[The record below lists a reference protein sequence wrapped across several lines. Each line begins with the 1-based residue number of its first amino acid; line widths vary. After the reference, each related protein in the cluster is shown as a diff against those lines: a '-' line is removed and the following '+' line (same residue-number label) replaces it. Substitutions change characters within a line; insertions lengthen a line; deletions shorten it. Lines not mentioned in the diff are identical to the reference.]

1 MKNILVTGCN
11 GFIGSCLFEYL
22 IKQNKYNVFGSD
34 YIKDNIMYYTN
45 DGSTYNK
52 DISDMDIIV
61 HLGAISSTN
70 ANNKI
75 EIFKKNIFDTF
86 NLINSAKKAKIIYA
100 SSASVYGSSEWID
113 GFSELSRLKPYSLY
127 AKSKSIIDE
136 TVMAYLNDRK
146 IVGLRFFNVCS
157 FDAEE
162 HKSQPS
168 PTFKFLKQLKET
180 SEIKLFYGSEHIY
193 RDFIYIDDVV
203 SIINFFID
211 KEINRSYIVNV
222 GTGIPVSFEE
232 IADKIIEKM
241 CFGKKVYINRPDDLS
256 LSYQE
261 FTKARIDLLRNLGYK
276 EEIPSIIERID
287 QYI

>member
-1 MKNILVTGCN
+1 MKNILITGCN
-11 GFIGSCLFEYL
+11 GFIGSKLFKYL
-22 IKQNKYNVFGSD
+22 VDQNKYNIFGSD
-34 YIKDNIMYYTN
+34 YVDNYIQYYTHQ
-45 DGSTYNK
+45 DLAYIKGVE
-52 DISDMDIIV
+52 DMDIII

-70 ANNKI
+70 ASNKS

-86 NLINSAKKAKIIYA
+86 NLINNAKKAKIIYA

-146 IVGLRFFNVCS
+146 IIGLRFFNVCS

-162 HKSQPS
+162 HKPQPS

-180 SEIKLFYGSEHIY
+180 NEIKLFHGSDKIY
-193 RDFIYIDDVV
+193 RDFIYIDDVIN
-203 SIINFFID
+203 IINFFIE

-222 GTGIPVSFEE
+222 GTSIPISFEE

-241 CFGKKVYINRPDDLS
+241 QFGKKVYIPRPDDLS

-261 FTKARIDLLRNLGYK
+261 FTKAKIDLLKNLGYTK
-276 EEIPSIIERID
+276 EIPSIIERID
-287 QYI
+287 QYL